1 MSEKCEPELVDEVL
15 AGSLEAF
22 SVLVRRYQD
31 YAYGVAIGVL
41 SDFELARDVVQ
52 EAFLCAFRELRKL
65 QDPAR
70 FGGWLRG
77 IVRHTAFRA
86 LRELERVH
94 RLADGLAEVASVA
107 SSPAP
112 SPVQEAEEA
121 ERREIVR
128 AALSRLNEPNR
139 EAVSL
144 FYVDGLSYAD
154 IAGFLDVTE
163 TTVQGRLQRGRAQLR
178 KELLKMVEETY
189 HQEGLPEDFSDEI
202 RRLLDVAAVRGQE
215 HEDAVRRLV
224 EMGPLAVD
232 QLCDTVRDD
241 PRQPVRRAAAAALC
255 RIGDPRALR
264 PVLRVLYTEQDWALE
279 ELFRSGH
286 VLSIPGVREELM
298 RILNSGTDADVYQTI
313 QALARVRGDEDVYQ
327 ALRVFVMDETR
338 QAGLRY
344 HALWAMT
351 RVRPDRAASDLSE
364 FLAVP
369 EVGRTARGCW
379 YFALRD
385 GHRVSIETCLSVLGR
400 EAFPIIRVMA
410 GRVILTHGEDG
421 NQVLLQL
428 LSAGT
433 PDERATAALALAR
446 DRLARV
452 FGVLLDELVNG
463 YRERKWSRTVAS
475 ALIANFPEQ
484 LLAWSGEPGRDLSVC
499 PALVWALAQLRIR
512 TGQGSADDVL
522 HHGTPGARAVALRE
536 LVRAQRQSVLPEL
549 RRCLRDGRPRKV
561 AQEAFR
567 QMLRLRDA
575 ALPTVL
581 DMLESEHW
589 TERKAAYSLLRR
601 WGKLSEKQQAQG
613 LSDPHI
619 AVRHA
624 ARWHPNFFKPHP
636 KWGRPSRQVRDVVQ
650 G

>member
-1 MSEKCEPELVDEVL
+1 MNEKSERELVGEVL

-41 SDFELARDVVQ
+41 SDFDLARDVVQ

-70 FGGWLRG
+70 FAGWLRG

-86 LRELERVH
+86 LRELDRVR
-94 RLADGLAEVASVA
+94 RLADGLAEGAAAA
-107 SSPAP
+107 SSVP
-112 SPVQEAEEA
+112 SPVQDAEEI

-128 AALSRLNEPNR
+128 DALRRLNEANR

-178 KELLKMVEETY
+178 KELLRMVEKTY
-189 HQEGLPEDFSDEI
+189 QTESLPADFSDEI
-202 RRLLDVAAVRGQE
+202 HRLLDVAAVRGQE

-224 EMGPLAVD
+224 EIGPPAVD
-232 QLCDTVRDD
+232 QLCDAVRED

-255 RIGDPRALR
+255 RIGDARALR
-264 PVLRVLYTEQDWALE
+264 PVLRVLYTEQDWALD
-279 ELFRSGH
+279 ELFRSGQ
-286 VLSIPGVREELM
+286 VLSIPGVREELL
-298 RILNSGTDADVYQTI
+298 RILNRGTEADVYQTI
-313 QALARVRGDEDVYQ
+313 QALAHVRADDDVHE
-327 ALRVFVMDETR
+327 ALRMFVKDETR
-338 QAGLRY
+338 KAGLRY

-351 RVRPDRAASDLSE
+351 KVRPDRAESDLTE

-385 GHRVSIETCLSVLGR
+385 GHRVSLETCVSVLGR
-400 EAFPIIRVMA
+400 EAFPIVRVMA
-410 GRVILTHGEDG
+410 GRMILVHGEAG
-421 NQVLLQL
+421 RRVLVQL
-428 LSAGT
+428 LSDGT
-433 PDERATAALALAR
+433 PDQRAAAALALAR
-446 DRLARV
+446 DRSDGV
-452 FGVLLDELVNG
+452 FGVLVHELVSG

-475 ALIANFPEQ
+475 ALVANFPEQ
-484 LLAWSGEPGRDLSVC
+484 LLAWSEESGRDLSVC
-499 PALVWALAQLRIR
+499 SALVWALARLRIR
-512 TGQGSADDVL
+512 AGQGAPDDVL
-522 HHGTPGARAVALRE
+522 HHGTPGARSAALRE
-536 LVRAQRQSVLPEL
+536 LGRGREAAVLPEL

-567 QMLRLRDA
+567 QMLRLRDV
-575 ALPTVL
+575 ALPMAL
-581 DMLESEHW
+581 DMPESEPW

-601 WGKLSEKQQAQG
+601 WGKLTEEQQARG
-613 LSDPHI
+613 LCDPHI

-624 ARWHPNFFKPHP
+624 ARWHPNFFRPHP
-636 KWGRPSRQVRDVVQ
+636 KWGRSSRKVRDVARD
-650 G
+650 